1 MDGMF
6 ALMSVA
12 GGGLPLLAAALLAAE
27 EPGPLGALG
36 IDGRMLI
43 AQIVNFAILLGLLW
57 AFLYRPVLRMLQE
70 RRERIAE
77 SMRRAE
83 EVKQQLARAQQEYE
97 AALLRARR
105 EAQGI
110 IAQANELGKRL
121 TDEARQRAQA
131 EAQVDLD
138 RARAQI
144 RLETQQAIAKLRSEV
159 ADLAVLAAG
168 RIIQRSLDTR
178 QHYDLVADVLRET
191 EKLKVE

>member
-1 MDGMF
+1 MF
-6 ALMSVA
+6 GLVSGA
-12 GGGLPLLAAALLAAE
+12 GGVPLLLAAALPAVE

-43 AQIVNFAILLGLLW
+43 AQIVNFVILLVLLR

-77 SMRRAE
+77 SMRQAE

-97 AALLRARR
+97 SAILRARR
-105 EAQGI
+105 EAQEI
-110 IAQANELGKRL
+110 VTQANDLGKRL
-121 TDEARQRAQA
+121 TEEARQRAQA
-131 EAQVDLD
+131 EAQADLE

-144 RLETQQAIAKLRSEV
+144 RLETQQAIAKLRAEV

-168 RIIQRSLDTR
+168 RIIQRSLDTKE
-178 QHYDLVADVLRET
+178 HYDLVAEVLRET
-191 EKLKVE
+191 EKLKVD